1 MFVEK
6 PIMTKKSKR
15 KAAKTG
21 SRGGDGPRITTF
33 SLSLDITK
41 NRKFYFILKRLTRS
55 TNIFGK

>member
-1 MFVEK
+1 
-6 PIMTKKSKR
+6 MTKKSKR

-55 TNIFGK
+55 TNTFGK